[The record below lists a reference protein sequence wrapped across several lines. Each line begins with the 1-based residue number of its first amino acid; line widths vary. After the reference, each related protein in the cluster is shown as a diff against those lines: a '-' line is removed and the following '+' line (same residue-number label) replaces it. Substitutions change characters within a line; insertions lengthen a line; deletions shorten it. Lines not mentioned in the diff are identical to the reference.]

1 MPIYLDYSATT
12 PPRPEVIEAVQQF
25 LSEGWGNP
33 ASLHQWGGRAALA
46 LETARLQVAA
56 LLNVSHPDSIVF
68 TSGGTEANHLALFG
82 ITRRYPTPQ
91 HLIISSVE
99 HAAIAEPVHW
109 LEQQGWQVTRLGVN
123 RQGRVN
129 PADLKAAIQANTVLI
144 SVIYGQSEVGTL
156 QPIEELG
163 KIARHH
169 RIPFHTDAVQVAG
182 RCPLDLARLPVDL
195 LSLSSH
201 KLYGIQGAGALYV
214 HPDLVLSPLLMGG
227 GQEQGRRSGTPP
239 LPAIIGLGVA
249 ASFAQRELQGEMGR
263 LQTLRDRCFDLLAH
277 CQFLTPSG
285 DRLYRLPH
293 HVSFVIQSQGRCL
306 ENLTGKQLV
315 RALDRQGIAISAG
328 AACHSGKL
336 APSPSLLAMGYS
348 DTEALRGIRLS
359 FGRETTL
366 GDIEQAAH
374 AISGALAELCPPL
387 ATVSTTGRQNPCR

>member
-12 PPRPEVIEAVQQF
+12 PPRQEVVEAVQQF
-25 LSEGWGNP
+25 LTAGWGNP
-33 ASLHQWGGRAALA
+33 ASLHQWGSRAAFA
-46 LETARLQVAA
+46 LETARLQVAE
-56 LLNVSHPDSIVF
+56 LLNVTNPDSLIF
-68 TSGGTEANHLALFG
+68 TSGGTEANHLALLG

-91 HLIISSVE
+91 HIIISSVE

-129 PADLKAAIQANTVLI
+129 PAGLQGAIQANTVLI
-144 SVIYGQSEVGTL
+144 SIIYGQSEVGTL

-163 KIARHH
+163 KIARQH

-182 RCPLDLARLPVDL
+182 RCPVDLSRLPVDL

-214 HPDLVLSPLLMGG
+214 HPDLGLSPLLMGG

-239 LPAIIGLGVA
+239 LPAIVGLGVA
-249 ASFAQRELQGEMGR
+249 ASYAHRELQAEMGR
-263 LQTLRDRCFDLLAH
+263 LQTLRDRCFDLLGN
-277 CQFLTPSG
+277 CPFLTPSG

-293 HVSFVIQSQGRCL
+293 HVSFVIQAQGVCA
-306 ENLTGKQLV
+306 EQLTGKQIV

-336 APSPSLLAMGYS
+336 SPSPILLAMGYS

-359 FGRETTL
+359 FGRETTV
-366 GDIEQAAH
+366 GDIEQAAK
-374 AISGALAELCPPL
+374 AIKTALAQLCPPL
-387 ATVSTTGRQNPCR
+387 AVIQG

>member
-1 MPIYLDYSATT
+1 MAIYLDYSATT
-12 PPRPEVIEAVQQF
+12 PPRSEVIEAVQWF
-25 LSEGWGNP
+25 LTESWGNP
-33 ASLHQWGGRAALA
+33 ASLHQWGNRAALA
-46 LETARLQVAA
+46 LETARLQVAE

-68 TSGGTEANHLALFG
+68 TSGGTEANQLALFG

-129 PADLKAAIQANTVLI
+129 PADLQAAIQRNTVLI

-163 KIARHH
+163 NIARQHH
-169 RIPFHTDAVQVAG
+169 IPFHTDAVQVAG
-182 RCPLDLARLPVDL
+182 RCLLDLNRLPIDL

-239 LPAIIGLGVA
+239 LPAIVGLGVA
-249 ASFAQRELQGEMGR
+249 ASYAQQELQTEVSR

-277 CQFLTPSG
+277 CPFLTPSG

-293 HVSFVIQSQGRCL
+293 HVSFVIQAQGRCT
-306 ENLTGKQLV
+306 EQLTGKQLV
-315 RALDRQGIAISAG
+315 RALDREGIAISAG

-336 APSPSLLAMGYS
+336 NPSPILLAMGYS
-348 DTEALRGIRLS
+348 ETEALRGIRLS

-366 GDIEQAAH
+366 MDIEQAAT
-374 AISGALAELCPPL
+374 AIKTALSQLCPPL
-387 ATVSTTGRQNPCR
+387 AIIQG

>member
-1 MPIYLDYSATT
+1 MAIYLDYSATT
-12 PPRPEVIEAVQQF
+12 PPRSEVVRAVQQF
-25 LSEGWGNP
+25 LTESWGNP
-33 ASLHQWGGRAALA
+33 ASLHQWGGRAAFA
-46 LETARLQVAA
+46 LETARLQVAE
-56 LLNVSHPDSIVF
+56 LLNVSNPDSIVF

-82 ITRRYPTPQ
+82 ITRHYSTPQ

-99 HAAIAEPVHW
+99 HAAIAEPVNW

-129 PADLKAAIQANTVLI
+129 PADLQAAIQANTVLI

-163 KIARHH
+163 NIARHH

-214 HPDLVLSPLLMGG
+214 HPDLGLSPLLMGG

-239 LPAIIGLGVA
+239 LPAIVGLGVA
-249 ASFAQRELQGEMGR
+249 ASYAQQELQAEMGR
-263 LQTLRDRCFDLLAH
+263 LQTLRDRCFDLLGD
-277 CQFLTPSG
+277 CRFLIPSG

-293 HVSFVIQSQGRCL
+293 HVSFVIQAQGVCA
-306 ENLTGKQLV
+306 EQLTGKQIV

-336 APSPSLLAMGYS
+336 NPSPILLAMGYS
-348 DTEALRGIRLS
+348 ETEALRGIRLS

-366 GDIEQAAH
+366 GNIEQTAK
-374 AISGALAELCPPL
+374 AIKTALSQLCPPL
-387 ATVSTTGRQNPCR
+387 AIIQG